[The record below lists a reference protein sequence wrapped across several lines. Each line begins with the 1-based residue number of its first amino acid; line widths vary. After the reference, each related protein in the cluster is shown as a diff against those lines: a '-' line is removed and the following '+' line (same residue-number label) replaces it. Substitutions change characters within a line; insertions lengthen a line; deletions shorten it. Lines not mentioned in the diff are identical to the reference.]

1 MQLFIAVLTEGSYVP
16 TILKKFADN
25 NYHGSVLSTKSIRH
39 ALMDSVEPLP
49 YFGGL
54 SKIVDEEEV
63 PRPMIFVVVKE
74 DDEVKRL
81 YKIELNKSKFKGIYG
96 IGEIENQK
104 VILQFIIIH
113 KYKS

>member
-1 MQLFIAVLTEGSYVP
+1 MQLFIAVLTEQSYVP

-25 NYHGSVLSTKSIRH
+25 NYRGSVLSTKSIRH

-63 PRPMIFVVVKE
+63 HRPMIFVVVKQ
-74 DDEVKRL
+74 DDTCRCL
-81 YKIELNKSKFKGIYG
+81 ASW
-96 IGEIENQK
+96 
-104 VILQFIIIH
+104 
-113 KYKS
+113 

>member
-74 DDEVKRL
+74 DDEVKKL
-81 YKIELNKSKFKGIYG
+81 SKLANEALGGIRGKGFMYSLPINYLEG
-96 IGEIENQK
+96 
-104 VILQFIIIH
+104 LDD
-113 KYKS
+113 

>member
-25 NYHGSVLSTKSIRH
+25 NYHGSVLSTRSIRH
-39 ALMDSVEPLP
+39 ALMDSIEPLP

-74 DDEVKRL
+74 DEEVKRL
-81 YKIELNKSKFKGIYG
+81 AKLVNQALDGIKGKGFMYSLPITYLEG
-96 IGEIENQK
+96 
-104 VILQFIIIH
+104 LDD
-113 KYKS
+113 